1 MSSQIFNDFDLS
13 SYIGLL
19 RTSVLASGIIFELPI
34 IIYFL
39 TRVGLITPEFLRKN
53 RKISLVL
60 VLSLS
65 AIITP
70 PDIASQ
76 IIVSIPILI
85 LYEVSILIAKIVIR
99 KQRKLEKEGA

>member
-1 MSSQIFNDFDLS
+1 MRVDDGKHAGF
-13 SYIGLL
+13 L
-19 RTSVLASGIIFELPI
+19 RSVLSDDGIKILSEPI
-34 IIYFL
+34 KATYNGPF
-39 TRVGLITPEFLRKN
+39 TPSFLRKN
-53 RKISLVL
+53 RKISLVV

-85 LYEVSILIAKIVIR
+85 LYEVSILISRIVTR
-99 KQRKLEKEGA
+99 KQQNI

>member
-1 MSSQIFNDFDLS
+1 M
-13 SYIGLL
+13 
-19 RTSVLASGIIFELPI
+19 PI
-34 IIYFL
+34 IVYFL
-39 TRVGLITPEFLRKN
+39 TKVGIVTPEFLRKN
-53 RKISLVL
+53 RKVSLVL

-85 LYEVSILIAKIVIR
+85 LYEVSILISRIVIR
-99 KQRKLEKEGA
+99 KQNQALKNIWDIILIITKSK